1 MITIKKEKLAIVL
14 KELLH
19 LKYILNYYSPQ
30 TNEESNNQK
39 ETRKVDMSTANK
51 SLQDIEKSLKK
62 LNDHIEALQ
71 DNIDDENIYFLILH
85 SKIGRDFNNILY
97 IIELVYKKVY
107 QIFEESYHQYI
118 PKPTLGRRFSHN
130 NLVGRLKEHYETMI
144 RTLTKEDYS
153 DGLILSWSYRNYIA
167 LEEKHNRF
175 TNNNRDTYGAYISL
189 PYWYYEIPTLL
200 PSVAHECM
208 RIALLK
214 GSKVLTNVRSRFDS
228 VVNQHLNTQRNDL
241 SFTYEEKILEERYNL
256 SSKVVADLAAYSIYG
271 NAYLYSIFHDTIGVE
286 LSKLFELKDMEK
298 QEEVVTSLDTRESSS
313 LLEYIKDN
321 FDSKISSI
329 RFDPTRDISL
339 IRLNVLL
346 AYAKADSEKSTQDD
360 DTFLEM
366 ENLLNAILL
375 VYTDEKRSSKASELE
390 KIFTN
395 HEHYLGSFIVYKKAI
410 LNTIELYKKTATS
423 VKVEISSIKVK
434 SNTIDFNELWSAH
447 LNNVIHKNE
456 LRKQLHKKTFD
467 ELDSLNRNIT
477 HKDEE
482 LGQPFSLTFVKILK
496 DIKCD
501 ESEHERTICLDQEID
516 SCFKNSDYFH
526 AFGIYD
532 LAILKNTTDY
542 HKDINNII
550 KEKFD
555 NIEKLNARINTRYY
569 ESKFSLMQMYPTIK
583 GSRDT
588 KCNRVSIL
596 YNIDLKVSDI
606 DTHTSLA
613 DSITK
618 IAKKLNSKPGQFI
631 EAKIFKTLGPGD
643 LIVLIKGVPQDNFL
657 YFTEEIIP
665 LQCVKRTFTTI
676 LAAKG
681 KKESIKPD
689 RKYRTVSFIRLN
701 LNKEQS
707 LKDTVGSI
715 YEDMKQNNIS
725 QYVDSIHFTS
735 GVLDLEIIWKPG
747 TSVQQIMNFY
757 DALMTKKIVRDF
769 QTKFNKIYPV
779 DTNVMNVPL
788 NPEPAR

>member
-1 MITIKKEKLAIVL
+1 MAQNSIIKKSMITIKKEKLAIVL

-19 LKYILNYYSPQ
+19 LKYILNYYSPP
-30 TNEESNNQK
+30 TNEEGNSQI

-51 SLQDIEKSLKK
+51 SLKDIEKSLQK
-62 LNDHIEALQ
+62 LNDHIQALQ

-144 RTLTKEDYS
+144 RKLTKEDYS

-167 LEEKHNRF
+167 LEEKHDRF
-175 TNNNRDTYGAYISL
+175 TNNNGDTYGAYISL

-214 GSKVLTNVRSRFDS
+214 GSEVLTNVRSRFDN
-228 VVNQHLNTQRNDL
+228 VVNQHLNTHRGDL
-241 SFTYEEKILEERYNL
+241 SFTLEEEILEERYNL

-286 LSKLFELKDMEK
+286 LSKLFHLKNRKEQQK
-298 QEEVVTSLDTRESSS
+298 YETLK
-313 LLEYIKDN
+313 EYIENN
-321 FDSKISSI
+321 FDSKIASI
-329 RFDPTRDISL
+329 SFDSTRDISL

-346 AYAKADSEKSTQDD
+346 AYAKADSEKSTQDKNA
-360 DTFLEM
+360 FLEM

-375 VYTDEKRSSKASELE
+375 IYTDDKRSSKASELE

-395 HEHYLGSFIVYKKAI
+395 HEHYLGSFIVYKKAM
-410 LNTIELYKKTATS
+410 LNTIELYKKTAIS
-423 VKVEISSIKVK
+423 VKVEISSIKVE
-434 SNTIDFNELWSAH
+434 SSTIDFNELWSAH
-447 LNNVIHKNE
+447 LNNTIHKNE

-467 ELDSLNRNIT
+467 ELYSLNRNIT

-501 ESEHERTICLDQEID
+501 ESEYEKIICLDQKID
-516 SCFKNSDYFH
+516 SCFKSTDYFH

-532 LAILKNTTDY
+532 LAILKKTTNY
-542 HKDINNII
+542 HNEINNII

-555 NIEKLNARINTRYY
+555 NIEKLNNGINTRYY
-569 ESKFSLMQMYPTIK
+569 ESKFSLMQIYPTIK
-583 GSRDT
+583 GSRDI

-596 YNIDLKVSDI
+596 YNIDLKVSNI

-618 IAKKLNSKPGQFI
+618 IAKELNNKLEQFI

-643 LIVLIKGVPQDNFL
+643 LIVLIKGVPQDDFL
-657 YFTEEIIP
+657 YFTEKIIP
-665 LQCVKRTFTTI
+665 
-676 LAAKG
+676 
-681 KKESIKPD
+681 
-689 RKYRTVSFIRLN
+689 
-701 LNKEQS
+701 
-707 LKDTVGSI
+707 
-715 YEDMKQNNIS
+715 
-725 QYVDSIHFTS
+725 
-735 GVLDLEIIWKPG
+735 
-747 TSVQQIMNFY
+747 
-757 DALMTKKIVRDF
+757 
-769 QTKFNKIYPV
+769 
-779 DTNVMNVPL
+779 
-788 NPEPAR
+788 